1 MYGKPPAAPVPNGG
15 DAFGEAHRTPLGP
28 PPATAPPPRLPAASP
43 IQWDLPSVE
52 PPAQPQQATDFAGSL
67 PFLQSLF
74 WVAVAATVLFL
85 AYLIVQRL
93 QGAEWPRRRR
103 AGEEEAA
110 AADWRPEAGE
120 AR

>member
-15 DAFGEAHRTPLGP
+15 DAFAEAHRQLLGDS
-28 PPATAPPPRLPAASP
+28 A

-52 PPAQPQQATDFAGSL
+52 PPAQPQQVSVFACS
-67 PFLQSLF
+67 PPVLQSLF
-74 WVAVAATVLFL
+74 WVAVAAIVLFL

-110 AADWRPEAGE
+110 AADWRP
-120 AR
+120 